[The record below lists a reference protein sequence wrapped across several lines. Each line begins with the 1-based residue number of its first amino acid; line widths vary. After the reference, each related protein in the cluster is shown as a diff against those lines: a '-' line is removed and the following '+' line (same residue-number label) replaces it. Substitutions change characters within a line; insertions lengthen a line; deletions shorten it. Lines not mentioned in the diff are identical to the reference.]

1 MFKKNKKEDFLA
13 TEIEKDIK
21 ADETS
26 TDEVTG
32 KEETSDVEVKKQSK
46 IKKILHSRKFSKG
59 WLSIAI
65 IAVFLACVVAV
76 NIIASVMENKYPS
89 LSVDITGSN
98 LYQLQDY
105 TKKLC
110 KNVNKDIDIY
120 LLEDE
125 NTFTSYDSLS
135 TVPYFTQAIQFFK
148 EIASLSSHITFKFED
163 TASNPSFAKKY
174 SDLNL
179 TTTGTGTVC
188 VIDAGNGRYKGLTR
202 DDMFEIETSADSST
216 GYPTVKSSKV
226 EQKVCTTLLALTS
239 ENAAKACFITSSGTS
254 ATNTWSLKKLL
265 ENQAYDVSTVD
276 LDSNNKIPNDCDVL
290 LFVGPTTDIS
300 EQALKKVTD
309 FLNTAK
315 KTNKTFVYV
324 PSPLV
329 SSDDTPNMD
338 SFLEE
343 QGIKISDNII
353 YERSNDNLVTSN
365 DNLFS
370 IFDYGDDTFTDG
382 IDTSTRV
389 VMYYTRNIELTKSSS
404 AKVLLKSSKKADL
417 LPTDAKSTDDI
428 KKGSGKALNGAV
440 INQSEVSDG
449 VNKNVV
455 VIGSLAG
462 VSGDYALTNY
472 YNYGDLLTGYPQY
485 NNSKYF
491 ANLFNLLTSNDNED
505 IVITSADNDTSLGIQ
520 SESETLFPEILFRY
534 IIPLGVLILGIVIW
548 AVRRKK

>member
-76 NIIASVMENKYPS
+76 NIIASVLENKFPS
-89 LSVDITGSN
+89 LSVDITSSN
-98 LYQLQDY
+98 MYQLQDD

-120 LLEDE
+120 LLSDEDA
-125 NTFTSYDSLS
+125 FTSYDSS
-135 TVPYFTQAIQFFK
+135 FGVAYFSQALQFFK
-148 EIASLSSHITFKFED
+148 EIAALNSHITFKFED

-174 SDLNL
+174 SNLNL
-179 TTTGTGTVC
+179 TTSGSSTIC
-188 VIDAGNGRYKGLTR
+188 VIDAGNDRYKGLSMT
-202 DDMFEIETSADSST
+202 DFFETENDSST
-216 GYPTVKSSKV
+216 GYTKIKSSKV
-226 EQKVCTTLLALTS
+226 EQAVCTAILGLTKK
-239 ENAAKACFITSSGTS
+239 NVAKACFVTSSGVTS
-254 ATNTWSLKKLL
+254 AYFSKLKTFLD
-265 ENQAYDVSTVD
+265 NQAYSTSTVD
-276 LDSNNKIPNDCDVL
+276 LDSNNKVPNDCDI
-290 LFVGPTTDIS
+290 LFFVAPTTDIS
-300 EQALKKVTD
+300 EQALKKVND
-309 FLNTAK
+309 YLNTAK
-315 KTNKTFVYV
+315 KSNKTFVYIPAPAV
-324 PSPLV
+324 I
-329 SSDDTPNMD
+329 DGGTPNMD

-343 QGIKISDNII
+343 QGIKIDNKWI
-353 YERSNDNLVTSN
+353 YEEDNDYLTPLSPNDNRLST
-365 DNLFS
+365 
-370 IFDYGDDTFTDG
+370 FDYDDSDFTDG
-382 IDTSTRV
+382 IDSSTKV
-389 VMYYTRNIELTKSSS
+389 AMFDTWNITLTKGSS

-455 VIGSLAG
+455 VIGSY
-462 VSGDYALTNY
+462 DALC
-472 YNYGDLLTGYPQY
+472 GDLLTNYSQY

-491 ANLFNLLTSNDNED
+491 ANLFNLLTENDGET
-505 IVITSADNDTSLGIQ
+505 ITINSATASDTSLGLEAA
-520 SESETLFPEILFRY
+520 SDALFPSILFVG

>member
-46 IKKILHSRKFSKG
+46 IKKILHSRKFSRG

-76 NIIASVMENKYPS
+76 NIIASVLEYKFPS
-89 LSVDITGSN
+89 LSVDITNSN
-98 LYQLQDY
+98 MYQLQDD

-110 KNVNKDIDIY
+110 KNVNQDIDIY
-120 LLEDE
+120 LLSDED
-125 NTFTSYDSLS
+125 TFTSYDSS
-135 TVPYFTQAIQFFK
+135 FGVAYFSQALQFFK
-148 EIASLSSHITFKFED
+148 EIAALNSHITFKFED

-174 SDLNL
+174 SNLNL
-179 TTTGTGTVC
+179 TTSGSSTIC
-188 VIDAGNGRYKGLTR
+188 VIDAGNDRYKGLSMT
-202 DDMFEIETSADSST
+202 DFFETENDSST
-216 GYPTVKSSKV
+216 GYTKIKSSKV
-226 EQKVCTTLLALTS
+226 EQAVCTAILGLTK
-239 ENAAKACFITSSGTS
+239 ENVAKACFVTSSGVNSSYFST
-254 ATNTWSLKKLL
+254 LKTFLD
-265 ENQAYDVSTVD
+265 NQAYSTSTVD
-276 LDSNNKIPNDCDVL
+276 LDSNNKVPNDCDIL
-290 LFVGPTTDIS
+290 LFVAPTTDIS
-300 EQALKKVTD
+300 EQALKKVND
-309 FLNTAK
+309 YLNTAK
-315 KTNKTFVYV
+315 KSNKTFVYIPAPAV
-324 PSPLV
+324 I
-329 SSDDTPNMD
+329 DGGTPNMD

-343 QGIKISDNII
+343 QGIKIDNKWI
-353 YERSNDNLVTSN
+353 YEEDNDYLTPLSPNDNRLST
-365 DNLFS
+365 
-370 IFDYGDDTFTDG
+370 FDYNDSDFTDG
-382 IDTSTRV
+382 IDSSTKV
-389 VMYYTRNIELTKSSS
+389 AMFDTWNITLTKGSS

-455 VIGSLAG
+455 VIGSY
-462 VSGDYALTNY
+462 DALC
-472 YNYGDLLTGYPQY
+472 GDLLTKYPQY

-491 ANLFNLLTSNDNED
+491 ANLFNLLTENDGET
-505 IVITSADNDTSLGIQ
+505 ITINSATASDTSLGLEAA
-520 SESETLFPEILFRY
+520 SDALFPSILFVG

>member
-120 LLEDE
+120 LLDDE
-125 NTFTSYDSLS
+125 NAFTSYDSLS

-148 EIASLSSHITFKFED
+148 EIASLNKHITFKFED

-174 SDLNL
+174 SDLNF
-179 TTTGTGTVC
+179 TTSGTGTVC
-188 VIDAGNGRYKGLTR
+188 VIDAGNGRYKGLSIT
-202 DDMFEIETSADSST
+202 DLFEFKTDSST
-216 GYPTVKSSKV
+216 DNTVVSSSKV

-254 ATNTWSLKKLL
+254 ANYTSPLKDLL

-276 LDSNNKIPNDCDVL
+276 LDSNNNIPNDCDVL

-329 SSDDTPNMD
+329 SVDDTPNLN

-353 YERSNDNLVTSN
+353 YERSNDNLVTSS
-365 DNLFS
+365 DNLLS
-370 IFDYGDDTFTDG
+370 TFDYGDDTFTDG

-389 VMYYTRNIELTKSSS
+389 IMGYTRNITLTKSSS
-404 AKVLLKSSKKADL
+404 AKVLLKSSTKADL
-417 LPTDAKSTDDI
+417 LPSDAQSIDDV
-428 KKGSGKALNGAV
+428 KDGTGKALNGAV

-449 VNKNVV
+449 INKNVV

-462 VSGDYALTNY
+462 VSNTNV
-472 YNYGDLLTGYPQY
+472 YGNLLSDHPEY

-534 IIPLGVLILGIVIW
+534 IIPIGVLILGIVIW

>member
-46 IKKILHSRKFSKG
+46 IKKILHSRKFSRG

-76 NIIASVMENKYPS
+76 NIIASVLENKYPS
-89 LSVDITGSN
+89 LSVDITSSN
-98 LYQLQDY
+98 MYQLQDD

-120 LLEDE
+120 LLSDED
-125 NTFTSYDSLS
+125 TFTSYDSS
-135 TVPYFTQAIQFFK
+135 FGVAYFSQALQFFK
-148 EIASLSSHITFKFED
+148 EIAALNSHITFKFED

-174 SDLNL
+174 SNLNL
-179 TTTGTGTVC
+179 TTSGSSTIC
-188 VIDAGNGRYKGLTR
+188 VIDAGNDRYKGLSMT
-202 DDMFEIETSADSST
+202 DFFETENDSST
-216 GYPTVKSSKV
+216 GYTKIKSSKV
-226 EQKVCTTLLALTS
+226 EQAVCTAILGLTK
-239 ENAAKACFITSSGTS
+239 ENVAKACFVTSSGVNSSYFST
-254 ATNTWSLKKLL
+254 LKTFLD
-265 ENQAYDVSTVD
+265 NQAYSTSTVD
-276 LDSNNKIPNDCDVL
+276 LDSNNKVPNDCDIL
-290 LFVGPTTDIS
+290 LFVAPTTDIS
-300 EQALKKVTD
+300 EQALKKVND
-309 FLNTAK
+309 YLNTAK
-315 KTNKTFVYV
+315 KSNKTFVYIPAPAV
-324 PSPLV
+324 INGG
-329 SSDDTPNMD
+329 TPNMD

-343 QGIKISDNII
+343 QGIKIDNKWI
-353 YERSNDNLVTSN
+353 YEEDNDYLTPLSPNDNRLST
-365 DNLFS
+365 
-370 IFDYGDDTFTDG
+370 FDYDDSDFTDG
-382 IDTSTRV
+382 IDSSTKV
-389 VMYYTRNIELTKSSS
+389 AMFDTWNITLTKGSS

-455 VIGSLAG
+455 VIGSY
-462 VSGDYALTNY
+462 DALC
-472 YNYGDLLTGYPQY
+472 GDLLTKYSQY

-491 ANLFNLLTSNDNED
+491 ANLFNLLTENDGET
-505 IVITSADNDTSLGIQ
+505 ITINSATASDTSLGLEAA
-520 SESETLFPEILFRY
+520 SDALFPSILFVG

>member
-26 TDEVTG
+26 TDEVSG

-76 NIIASVMENKYPS
+76 NIIASVLENKFPS
-89 LSVDITGSN
+89 LSVDITSSN
-98 LYQLQDY
+98 MYQLQDD

-110 KNVNKDIDIY
+110 KNVNQDIDIY
-120 LLEDE
+120 LLSDED
-125 NTFTSYDSLS
+125 TFTSYDSNFG
-135 TVPYFTQAIQFFK
+135 VAYFSQALQFFK
-148 EIASLSSHITFKFED
+148 EIAALNSHITFKFED

-174 SDLNL
+174 SNLNL
-179 TTTGTGTVC
+179 TTSGSSTIC
-188 VIDAGNGRYKGLTR
+188 VIDAGNDRYKGLSMT
-202 DDMFEIETSADSST
+202 DFFETENDSST
-216 GYPTVKSSKV
+216 GYTTIKSSKV
-226 EQKVCTTLLALTS
+226 EQAVCTAILGLTK
-239 ENAAKACFITSSGTS
+239 ENVAKACFVTSSGVNSSYFST
-254 ATNTWSLKKLL
+254 LKTFL
-265 ENQAYDVSTVD
+265 ENQAYSTSTVD
-276 LDSNNKIPNDCDVL
+276 LDSNNKVPNDCDIL
-290 LFVGPTTDIS
+290 LFVAPTTDIS
-300 EQALKKVTD
+300 EQALKKVND
-309 FLNTAK
+309 YLNTAK
-315 KTNKTFVYV
+315 KSNKTFVYIPAPAV
-324 PSPLV
+324 I
-329 SSDDTPNMD
+329 DGGTPNMD

-343 QGIKISDNII
+343 QGIKIDNKWI
-353 YERSNDNLVTSN
+353 YEEDNDYLTPLSPNDNRLST
-365 DNLFS
+365 
-370 IFDYGDDTFTDG
+370 FDYDDSDFTDG
-382 IDTSTRV
+382 IDSSTKV
-389 VMYYTRNIELTKSSS
+389 AMFDTWNITLTKSSS

-455 VIGSLAG
+455 VIGSY
-462 VSGDYALTNY
+462 DALC
-472 YNYGDLLTGYPQY
+472 GDLLTKYSQY

-491 ANLFNLLTSNDNED
+491 ANLFNLLTENDGET
-505 IVITSADNDTSLGIQ
+505 ITINSATASDTSLGLEAA
-520 SESETLFPEILFRY
+520 SDALFPTILFVG
-534 IIPLGVLILGIVIW
+534 IIPIGVLILGIVIW

>member
-46 IKKILHSRKFSKG
+46 IKKILHSRKFSRG

-76 NIIASVMENKYPS
+76 NIIASVLENKFPS
-89 LSVDITGSN
+89 LSVDITSSN
-98 LYQLQDY
+98 MYQLQDD

-120 LLEDE
+120 LLSDED
-125 NTFTSYDSLS
+125 TFTSYDSS
-135 TVPYFTQAIQFFK
+135 FGVAYFSQALQFFK
-148 EIASLSSHITFKFED
+148 EIAALNSHITFKFED

-174 SDLNL
+174 SNLNL
-179 TTTGTGTVC
+179 TTSGLSTIC
-188 VIDAGNGRYKGLTR
+188 VIDAGNDRYKGLSMT
-202 DDMFEIETSADSST
+202 DFFETENDSST
-216 GYPTVKSSKV
+216 GYTKIKSSKV
-226 EQKVCTTLLALTS
+226 EQAVCTAILGLTK
-239 ENAAKACFITSSGTS
+239 ENVAKACFVTSSGVNSSYFST
-254 ATNTWSLKKLL
+254 LKTFLD
-265 ENQAYDVSTVD
+265 NQAYSTSTVD
-276 LDSNNKIPNDCDVL
+276 LDSNNKVPNDCDIL
-290 LFVGPTTDIS
+290 LFVAPTTDIS
-300 EQALKKVTD
+300 EQALKKVND
-309 FLNTAK
+309 YLNTAK
-315 KTNKTFVYV
+315 KSNKTFVYIPAPAV
-324 PSPLV
+324 INGG
-329 SSDDTPNMD
+329 TPNMD

-343 QGIKISDNII
+343 QGIKIDNKWI
-353 YERSNDNLVTSN
+353 YEEDNDYLTPLSPNDNRLST
-365 DNLFS
+365 
-370 IFDYGDDTFTDG
+370 FDYDDSDFTDG
-382 IDTSTRV
+382 IDSSTKV
-389 VMYYTRNIELTKSSS
+389 AMFDTWNITLTKGSS

-455 VIGSLAG
+455 VIGSY
-462 VSGDYALTNY
+462 DALC
-472 YNYGDLLTGYPQY
+472 GDLLTKYSQY

-491 ANLFNLLTSNDNED
+491 ANLFNLLTENDGET
-505 IVITSADNDTSLGIQ
+505 ITINSATASDTSLGLEAA
-520 SESETLFPEILFRY
+520 SDALFPSILFVG

>member
-26 TDEVTG
+26 TDEVSG

-76 NIIASVMENKYPS
+76 NIIASVLENKFPS
-89 LSVDITGSN
+89 LSVDITSSN
-98 LYQLQDY
+98 MYQLQDD

-110 KNVNKDIDIY
+110 KNVNQDIDIY
-120 LLEDE
+120 LLSDED
-125 NTFTSYDSLS
+125 TFTSYDSNFG
-135 TVPYFTQAIQFFK
+135 VAYFSQALQFFK
-148 EIASLSSHITFKFED
+148 EIAALNSHITFKFED

-174 SDLNL
+174 SNLNL
-179 TTTGTGTVC
+179 TTSGSSTIC
-188 VIDAGNGRYKGLTR
+188 VIDAGNDRYKGLTME
-202 DDMFEIETSADSST
+202 DFFETENDSST
-216 GYPTVKSSKV
+216 GYTTIKSSKV
-226 EQKVCTTLLALTS
+226 EQAVCTAILGLTK
-239 ENAAKACFITSSGTS
+239 ENVAKACFVTSSGVNSSYFST
-254 ATNTWSLKKLL
+254 LKTFL
-265 ENQAYDVSTVD
+265 ENQAYSTSTVD
-276 LDSNNKIPNDCDVL
+276 LDSNNKVPNDCDIL
-290 LFVGPTTDIS
+290 LFVAPTTDIS
-300 EQALKKVTD
+300 EQALKKVND
-309 FLNTAK
+309 YLNTAK
-315 KTNKTFVYV
+315 KSNKTFVYIPAPAV
-324 PSPLV
+324 I
-329 SSDDTPNMD
+329 DGGTPNMD

-343 QGIKISDNII
+343 QGIKIDNKWI
-353 YERSNDNLVTSN
+353 YEEDNDYLTPLAPNDNRLST
-365 DNLFS
+365 
-370 IFDYGDDTFTDG
+370 FDYDDSDFTDG
-382 IDTSTRV
+382 IDSSTKV
-389 VMYYTRNIELTKSSS
+389 AMFDTWNITLTKGSS

-455 VIGSLAG
+455 VIGSY
-462 VSGDYALTNY
+462 DALC
-472 YNYGDLLTGYPQY
+472 GDLLTKYSQY

-491 ANLFNLLTSNDNED
+491 ANLFNLLTENDGETVTIN
-505 IVITSADNDTSLGIQ
+505 SASASDTSLGLEAA
-520 SESETLFPEILFRY
+520 SDALFPTILFVG
-534 IIPLGVLILGIVIW
+534 IIPIGVLILGIVIW

>member
-46 IKKILHSRKFSKG
+46 IKKILHSRKFSRG

-76 NIIASVMENKYPS
+76 NIIASVLENKFPS
-89 LSVDITGSN
+89 LSVDITSSN
-98 LYQLQDY
+98 MYQLQDD

-110 KNVNKDIDIY
+110 KSVNKDIDIY
-120 LLEDE
+120 LLSDED
-125 NTFTSYDSLS
+125 TFTSYDSS
-135 TVPYFTQAIQFFK
+135 FGVAYFSQALQFFK
-148 EIASLSSHITFKFED
+148 EIAALNSHITFKFED

-174 SDLNL
+174 SNLNL
-179 TTTGTGTVC
+179 TTSGSSTIC
-188 VIDAGNGRYKGLTR
+188 VIDAGNDRYKGLSMT
-202 DDMFEIETSADSST
+202 DFFETENDSST
-216 GYPTVKSSKV
+216 GYTKIKSSKV
-226 EQKVCTTLLALTS
+226 EQAVCTAILGLTK
-239 ENAAKACFITSSGTS
+239 ENVAKACFVTSSGVNSSYFST
-254 ATNTWSLKKLL
+254 LKTFLD
-265 ENQAYDVSTVD
+265 NQAYSTSTVD
-276 LDSNNKIPNDCDVL
+276 LDSNNKVPNDCDIL
-290 LFVGPTTDIS
+290 LFVAPTTDIS
-300 EQALKKVTD
+300 EQALKKVND
-309 FLNTAK
+309 YLNTAK
-315 KTNKTFVYV
+315 KSNKTFVYIPAPAV
-324 PSPLV
+324 I
-329 SSDDTPNMD
+329 DGGTPNMD

-343 QGIKISDNII
+343 QGIKIDNKWI
-353 YERSNDNLVTSN
+353 YEEDNDYLTPLSPNDNRLST
-365 DNLFS
+365 
-370 IFDYGDDTFTDG
+370 FDYDDSDFTDG
-382 IDTSTRV
+382 IDSSTKV
-389 VMYYTRNIELTKSSS
+389 AMFDTWNITLTKGSS

-455 VIGSLAG
+455 VIGSY
-462 VSGDYALTNY
+462 DALC
-472 YNYGDLLTGYPQY
+472 GDLLTKYSQY

-491 ANLFNLLTSNDNED
+491 ANLFNLLTENDGET
-505 IVITSADNDTSLGIQ
+505 ITINSATASDTSLGLEAA
-520 SESETLFPEILFRY
+520 SDALFPSILFVG

>member
-76 NIIASVMENKYPS
+76 NIIASVLENKFPS
-89 LSVDITGSN
+89 LSVDITSSN
-98 LYQLQDY
+98 MYQLQDD

-110 KNVNKDIDIY
+110 KNVNQDIDIY
-120 LLEDE
+120 LLTDED
-125 NTFTSYDSLS
+125 TFTSYDSS
-135 TVPYFTQAIQFFK
+135 FGVAYFSQALQFFK
-148 EIASLSSHITFKFED
+148 EIAALNSHITFKFED
-163 TASNPSFAKKY
+163 TSSNPSFAKKY
-174 SDLNL
+174 SNLNL
-179 TTTGTGTVC
+179 TTSGSSTIC
-188 VIDAGNGRYKGLTR
+188 VIDAGNDRYKGLSMT
-202 DDMFEIETSADSST
+202 DFFETENDSST
-216 GYPTVKSSKV
+216 GYTTIKSSKV
-226 EQKVCTTLLALTS
+226 EQAVCTAILGLTK
-239 ENAAKACFITSSGTS
+239 ENVAKACFVTSSGVTS
-254 ATNTWSLKKLL
+254 SYFSKLKTFLD
-265 ENQAYDVSTVD
+265 NQAYSTSTVD
-276 LDSNNKIPNDCDVL
+276 LDSNNKVPNDCDI
-290 LFVGPTTDIS
+290 LFFVAPTTDIS
-300 EQALKKVTD
+300 EQALKKVND
-309 FLNTAK
+309 YLNTAK
-315 KTNKTFVYV
+315 KSNKTFVYIPAPAV
-324 PSPLV
+324 I
-329 SSDDTPNMD
+329 DGGTPNMD

-343 QGIKISDNII
+343 QGIKIDNKWI
-353 YERSNDNLVTSN
+353 YEEDNDYLTPLSPNDNRLST
-365 DNLFS
+365 
-370 IFDYGDDTFTDG
+370 FDYDDSDFTEG
-382 IDTSTRV
+382 IDSSTKV
-389 VMYYTRNIELTKSSS
+389 AMFDTWNITLTKGSS

-455 VIGSLAG
+455 VIGSY
-462 VSGDYALTNY
+462 DALC
-472 YNYGDLLTGYPQY
+472 GDLLTNYSQY

-491 ANLFNLLTSNDNED
+491 ANLFNLLTENDGET
-505 IVITSADNDTSLGIQ
+505 ITINSATASDTSLGLEAA
-520 SESETLFPEILFRY
+520 SDALFPSILFVG

>member
-26 TDEVTG
+26 TDEATG

-76 NIIASVMENKYPS
+76 NIIASVLEDKFPS
-89 LSVDITGSN
+89 LSVDITSSN
-98 LYQLQDY
+98 MYQLQDD

-110 KNVNKDIDIY
+110 KNVNQDIDIY
-120 LLEDE
+120 LLTDED
-125 NTFTSYDSLS
+125 TFTSYDSS
-135 TVPYFTQAIQFFK
+135 FGVAYFSQALQFFK
-148 EIASLSSHITFKFED
+148 EIAALNSHITFKFED

-174 SDLNL
+174 SNLNL
-179 TTTGTGTVC
+179 TTSGSSTIC
-188 VIDAGNGRYKGLTR
+188 VIDAGNDRYKGLSMT
-202 DDMFEIETSADSST
+202 DFFETENDSST
-216 GYPTVKSSKV
+216 GYTKIKSSKV
-226 EQKVCTTLLALTS
+226 EQAVCTAILGLTK
-239 ENAAKACFITSSGTS
+239 ENVAKACFVTSSGVNSSYFST
-254 ATNTWSLKKLL
+254 LKIFLD
-265 ENQAYDVSTVD
+265 NQAYSTSTVD
-276 LDSNNKIPNDCDVL
+276 LDSNNKVPNDCDIL
-290 LFVGPTTDIS
+290 LFVAPTTDIS
-300 EQALKKVTD
+300 EQALKKVND
-309 FLNTAK
+309 YLNTAK
-315 KTNKTFVYV
+315 KSNKTFVYIPAPAV
-324 PSPLV
+324 I
-329 SSDDTPNMD
+329 DGGTPNMD

-343 QGIKISDNII
+343 QGIKIDNKWI
-353 YERSNDNLVTSN
+353 YEEDNDYLTPLSPNDNRLST
-365 DNLFS
+365 
-370 IFDYGDDTFTDG
+370 FDYDDSDFTDG
-382 IDTSTRV
+382 IDSSTKV
-389 VMYYTRNIELTKSSS
+389 AMFDTWNITLTKGSS

-428 KKGSGKALNGAV
+428 KKGSGKAMNGAV

-455 VIGSLAG
+455 VIGSY
-462 VSGDYALTNY
+462 DALC
-472 YNYGDLLTGYPQY
+472 GDLLTKYSQY

-491 ANLFNLLTSNDNED
+491 ANLFNLLTENDGET
-505 IVITSADNDTSLGIQ
+505 ITINSATASDTSLGLEVA
-520 SESETLFPEILFRY
+520 SDALFPSILFVG

>member
-76 NIIASVMENKYPS
+76 NIIASVLENKFPS
-89 LSVDITGSN
+89 LSVDITSSN
-98 LYQLQDY
+98 MYQLQDD

-110 KNVNKDIDIY
+110 KNVNQDIDIY
-120 LLEDE
+120 LLSDED
-125 NTFTSYDSLS
+125 TFTSYDSNFG
-135 TVPYFTQAIQFFK
+135 VAYFSQALQFFK
-148 EIASLSSHITFKFED
+148 EIAALNSHITFKFED

-174 SDLNL
+174 SNLNL
-179 TTTGTGTVC
+179 TTSGSSTIC
-188 VIDAGNGRYKGLTR
+188 VIDAGNDRYKGLTME
-202 DDMFEIETSADSST
+202 DFFETENDSST
-216 GYPTVKSSKV
+216 GYTTIKSSKV
-226 EQKVCTTLLALTS
+226 EQAVCTAILGLTK
-239 ENAAKACFITSSGTS
+239 ENVAKACFVTSSGVNSSYFST
-254 ATNTWSLKKLL
+254 LKTFL
-265 ENQAYDVSTVD
+265 ENQAYSTSTVD
-276 LDSNNKIPNDCDVL
+276 LDSNNKVPNDCDIL
-290 LFVGPTTDIS
+290 LFVAPTTDIS
-300 EQALKKVTD
+300 EQALKKVND
-309 FLNTAK
+309 YLNTAK
-315 KTNKTFVYV
+315 KSNKTFVYIPAPAV
-324 PSPLV
+324 INGG
-329 SSDDTPNMD
+329 TPNMD

-343 QGIKISDNII
+343 QGIKIDNKWI
-353 YERSNDNLVTSN
+353 YEEDNDYLTPLSPNDNRLST
-365 DNLFS
+365 
-370 IFDYGDDTFTDG
+370 FDYDDSDFTDG
-382 IDTSTRV
+382 IDRSTKV
-389 VMYYTRNIELTKSSS
+389 AMFDTWNITLTKGSS

-455 VIGSLAG
+455 VIGSY
-462 VSGDYALTNY
+462 DALC
-472 YNYGDLLTGYPQY
+472 GDLLTKYTQY

-491 ANLFNLLTSNDNED
+491 ANLFNLLTENDGET
-505 IVITSADNDTSLGIQ
+505 ITINSATASDTSLGLEAA
-520 SESETLFPEILFRY
+520 SDALFPTILFVG
-534 IIPLGVLILGIVIW
+534 IIPIGVLILGIVIW

>member
-76 NIIASVMENKYPS
+76 NIIASVLENKFPS
-89 LSVDITGSN
+89 LSVDITSSN
-98 LYQLQDY
+98 MYQLQDD

-110 KNVNKDIDIY
+110 KNVNQDIDIY
-120 LLEDE
+120 LLSDEDA
-125 NTFTSYDSLS
+125 FTSYDSS
-135 TVPYFTQAIQFFK
+135 FGVAYFSQAIQFFK
-148 EIASLSSHITFKFED
+148 EIASLNSHITFKFED
-163 TASNPSFAKKY
+163 TSSNPSFAKKY
-174 SDLNL
+174 SNLNL
-179 TTTGTGTVC
+179 TTSGSSTIC
-188 VIDAGNGRYKGLTR
+188 VIDAGNDRYKGLSMT
-202 DDMFEIETSADSST
+202 DFFETENDSST
-216 GYPTVKSSKV
+216 GYTKIKSSKV
-226 EQKVCTTLLALTS
+226 EQAVCTAILGLTK
-239 ENAAKACFITSSGTS
+239 ENVAKACFVTSSGVTS
-254 ATNTWSLKKLL
+254 SYFSKLKTFLD
-265 ENQAYDVSTVD
+265 NQAYSTSTVD
-276 LDSNNKIPNDCDVL
+276 LDSNNKVPNDCDI
-290 LFVGPTTDIS
+290 LFFVAPTTDIS
-300 EQALKKVTD
+300 EQALKKVND
-309 FLNTAK
+309 YLNTAK
-315 KTNKTFVYV
+315 KSNKTFVYIPAPAV
-324 PSPLV
+324 I
-329 SSDDTPNMD
+329 DGGTPNMD

-343 QGIKISDNII
+343 QGIKIDNKWI
-353 YERSNDNLVTSN
+353 YEEDNDYLTPLSPNDNRLST
-365 DNLFS
+365 
-370 IFDYGDDTFTDG
+370 FDYDDSDFTDG
-382 IDTSTRV
+382 IDSSTKV
-389 VMYYTRNIELTKSSS
+389 VMFDTWNITLTKGSS

-455 VIGSLAG
+455 VIGSY
-462 VSGDYALTNY
+462 DALC
-472 YNYGDLLTGYPQY
+472 GDLLTNYSQY

-491 ANLFNLLTSNDNED
+491 ANLFNLLTENDGET
-505 IVITSADNDTSLGIQ
+505 ITINSATASDTSLGLEAA
-520 SESETLFPEILFRY
+520 SDALFPTILFVG
-534 IIPLGVLILGIVIW
+534 IIPIGVLILGIVIW

>member
-21 ADETS
+21 SDETS
-26 TDEVTG
+26 TDEATG

-76 NIIASVMENKYPS
+76 NIIASVLENKFPS
-89 LSVDITGSN
+89 LSVDITSSN
-98 LYQLQDY
+98 MYQLQDD

-120 LLEDE
+120 LLSDED
-125 NTFTSYDSLS
+125 TFTSYDSNFG
-135 TVPYFTQAIQFFK
+135 VAYFSQALQFFK
-148 EIASLSSHITFKFED
+148 EIAALNSHITFKFED

-174 SDLNL
+174 SNLNL
-179 TTTGTGTVC
+179 TTSGSSTIC
-188 VIDAGNGRYKGLTR
+188 VIDAGNDRYKGLTME
-202 DDMFEIETSADSST
+202 DFFETENDSST
-216 GYPTVKSSKV
+216 GYTTIKSSKV
-226 EQKVCTTLLALTS
+226 EQAVCTAILGLTK
-239 ENAAKACFITSSGTS
+239 ENVAKACFVTSSGVNS
-254 ATNTWSLKKLL
+254 SYFATLKTFL
-265 ENQAYDVSTVD
+265 ENQAYSTSTVD
-276 LDSNNKIPNDCDVL
+276 LDSNNKVPNDCDIL
-290 LFVGPTTDIS
+290 LFVAPTTDIS
-300 EQALKKVTD
+300 EQALKKVND
-309 FLNTAK
+309 YLNTAK
-315 KTNKTFVYV
+315 KSNKTFVYIPAPAV
-324 PSPLV
+324 INGG
-329 SSDDTPNMD
+329 TPNMD

-343 QGIKISDNII
+343 QGIKIDNKWI
-353 YERSNDNLVTSN
+353 YEEDNDYLTPLSPNDNRLST
-365 DNLFS
+365 
-370 IFDYGDDTFTDG
+370 FDYDDSDFTDG
-382 IDTSTRV
+382 IDSSTKV
-389 VMYYTRNIELTKSSS
+389 AMFDTWNITLTKGSS

-455 VIGSLAG
+455 VIGSY
-462 VSGDYALTNY
+462 DALC
-472 YNYGDLLTGYPQY
+472 GDLLTKYSQY

-491 ANLFNLLTSNDNED
+491 ANLFNLLTENDGET
-505 IVITSADNDTSLGIQ
+505 ITINSATASDTSLGLEAA
-520 SESETLFPEILFRY
+520 SDALFPTILFVG
-534 IIPLGVLILGIVIW
+534 IIPIGVLILGIVIW

>member
-46 IKKILHSRKFSKG
+46 IKKILHSRKFSRG

-76 NIIASVMENKYPS
+76 NIIASVLENKFPS
-89 LSVDITGSN
+89 LSVDITSSN
-98 LYQLQDY
+98 MYQLQDD

-120 LLEDE
+120 LLSDED
-125 NTFTSYDSLS
+125 TFTSYDSS
-135 TVPYFTQAIQFFK
+135 FGVAYFSQALQFFK
-148 EIASLSSHITFKFED
+148 EIAALNSHITFKFED
-163 TASNPSFAKKY
+163 TASNPSFAKIY
-174 SDLNL
+174 SNLNL
-179 TTTGTGTVC
+179 TTSGSSTIC
-188 VIDAGNGRYKGLTR
+188 VIDAGNDRYKGLSMT
-202 DDMFEIETSADSST
+202 DFFETENDSST
-216 GYPTVKSSKV
+216 GYTKIKSSKV
-226 EQKVCTTLLALTS
+226 EQAVCTAILGLTK
-239 ENAAKACFITSSGTS
+239 ENVAKACFVTSSGVNSSYFST
-254 ATNTWSLKKLL
+254 LKTFLD
-265 ENQAYDVSTVD
+265 NQAYSTSTVD
-276 LDSNNKIPNDCDVL
+276 LDSNNKVPNDCDIL
-290 LFVGPTTDIS
+290 LFVAPTTDIS
-300 EQALKKVTD
+300 EQALKKVND
-309 FLNTAK
+309 YLNTAK
-315 KTNKTFVYV
+315 KSNKTFVYIPAPAV
-324 PSPLV
+324 I
-329 SSDDTPNMD
+329 DGGTPNMD

-343 QGIKISDNII
+343 QGIKIDNKWI
-353 YERSNDNLVTSN
+353 YEEDNDYLTPLSPNDNRLST
-365 DNLFS
+365 
-370 IFDYGDDTFTDG
+370 FDYDDSDFTDG
-382 IDTSTRV
+382 IDSSTKV
-389 VMYYTRNIELTKSSS
+389 AMFDTWNITLTKGSS

-455 VIGSLAG
+455 VIGSY
-462 VSGDYALTNY
+462 DALC
-472 YNYGDLLTGYPQY
+472 GDLLTKYSQY

-491 ANLFNLLTSNDNED
+491 ANLFNLLTENDGET
-505 IVITSADNDTSLGIQ
+505 ITINSATASDTSLGLEAA
-520 SESETLFPEILFRY
+520 SDALFPSILFVG

>member
-46 IKKILHSRKFSKG
+46 IKKILHSRKFSRG

-76 NIIASVMENKYPS
+76 NIIASVLENKFPS
-89 LSVDITGSN
+89 LSVDITSSN
-98 LYQLQDY
+98 MYQLQDD

-110 KNVNKDIDIY
+110 KSVNKNIDIY
-120 LLEDE
+120 LLSDED
-125 NTFTSYDSLS
+125 TFTSYDSS
-135 TVPYFTQAIQFFK
+135 FGVAYFSQALQFFK
-148 EIASLSSHITFKFED
+148 EIAALNSHITFKFED

-174 SDLNL
+174 SNLNL
-179 TTTGTGTVC
+179 TTSGSSTIC
-188 VIDAGNGRYKGLTR
+188 VIDAGNDRYKGLSMT
-202 DDMFEIETSADSST
+202 DFFETENDSST
-216 GYPTVKSSKV
+216 GYTKIKSSKV
-226 EQKVCTTLLALTS
+226 EQAVCTAILGLTK
-239 ENAAKACFITSSGTS
+239 ENVAKACFVTSSGVNSSYFST
-254 ATNTWSLKKLL
+254 LKTFLD
-265 ENQAYDVSTVD
+265 NQAYSTSTVD
-276 LDSNNKIPNDCDVL
+276 LDSNNKVPNDCDIL
-290 LFVGPTTDIS
+290 LFVAPTTDIS
-300 EQALKKVTD
+300 EQALKKVND
-309 FLNTAK
+309 YLNTAK
-315 KTNKTFVYV
+315 KSNKTFVYIPAPAV
-324 PSPLV
+324 INGG
-329 SSDDTPNMD
+329 TPNMD

-343 QGIKISDNII
+343 QGIKIDNKWI
-353 YERSNDNLVTSN
+353 YEEDNDYLTPLSPNDNRLST
-365 DNLFS
+365 
-370 IFDYGDDTFTDG
+370 FDYDDSDFTDG
-382 IDTSTRV
+382 IDSSTKV
-389 VMYYTRNIELTKSSS
+389 AMFDTWNITLTKGSS

-455 VIGSLAG
+455 VIGSY
-462 VSGDYALTNY
+462 DALC
-472 YNYGDLLTGYPQY
+472 GDLLTKYSQY

-491 ANLFNLLTSNDNED
+491 ANLFNLLTENDGET
-505 IVITSADNDTSLGIQ
+505 ITINSATASDTSLGLEAA
-520 SESETLFPEILFRY
+520 SDALFPSILFVG

>member
-46 IKKILHSRKFSKG
+46 IKKILHSRKFSRG

-76 NIIASVMENKYPS
+76 NIIASVLENKFPS
-89 LSVDITGSN
+89 LSVDITSSN
-98 LYQLQDY
+98 MYQLQDD

-120 LLEDE
+120 LLSDEDA
-125 NTFTSYDSLS
+125 FTSYDSS
-135 TVPYFTQAIQFFK
+135 FGVAYFSQALQFFK
-148 EIASLSSHITFKFED
+148 EIAALNSHITFKFED

-174 SDLNL
+174 SNLNL
-179 TTTGTGTVC
+179 TTSGSSTIC
-188 VIDAGNGRYKGLTR
+188 VIDAGNDRYKGLSMT
-202 DDMFEIETSADSST
+202 DFFETENDSST
-216 GYPTVKSSKV
+216 GYTKIKSSKV
-226 EQKVCTTLLALTS
+226 EQAVCTAILGLTK
-239 ENAAKACFITSSGTS
+239 ENVAKACFVTSSGVNSSYFST
-254 ATNTWSLKKLL
+254 LKTFLD
-265 ENQAYDVSTVD
+265 NQAYSTSTVD
-276 LDSNNKIPNDCDVL
+276 LDSNNKVPNDCDIL
-290 LFVGPTTDIS
+290 LFVAPTTDIS
-300 EQALKKVTD
+300 EQALKKVND
-309 FLNTAK
+309 YLNTAK
-315 KTNKTFVYV
+315 KSNKTFVYIPAPAV
-324 PSPLV
+324 INGG
-329 SSDDTPNMD
+329 TPNMD

-343 QGIKISDNII
+343 QGIKIDNKWI
-353 YERSNDNLVTSN
+353 YEEDNDYLTPLSPNDNRLST
-365 DNLFS
+365 
-370 IFDYGDDTFTDG
+370 FDYDDSDFTDG
-382 IDTSTRV
+382 IDSSTKV
-389 VMYYTRNIELTKSSS
+389 VMFDTWNITLTKGSS

-455 VIGSLAG
+455 VIGSY
-462 VSGDYALTNY
+462 DALC
-472 YNYGDLLTGYPQY
+472 GDLLTNYTQY

-491 ANLFNLLTSNDNED
+491 ANLFNLLTENDGET
-505 IVITSADNDTSLGIQ
+505 ITINSATASDTSLGLEAA
-520 SESETLFPEILFRY
+520 SDALFPTILFVG
-534 IIPLGVLILGIVIW
+534 IIPIGVLILGIVIW

>member
-46 IKKILHSRKFSKG
+46 IKKILHSRKFSRG

-76 NIIASVMENKYPS
+76 NIIASVLENKFPS
-89 LSVDITGSN
+89 LSVDITSSN
-98 LYQLQDY
+98 MYQLQDD

-120 LLEDE
+120 LLSDEDA
-125 NTFTSYDSLS
+125 FTSYDSS
-135 TVPYFTQAIQFFK
+135 FGVAYFSQALQFFK
-148 EIASLSSHITFKFED
+148 EIAALNSHITFKFED
-163 TASNPSFAKKY
+163 TSSNPSFAKKY
-174 SDLNL
+174 SNLNL
-179 TTTGTGTVC
+179 TTSGSSTIC
-188 VIDAGNGRYKGLTR
+188 VIDAGNDRYKGLSMT
-202 DDMFEIETSADSST
+202 DFFETENDSST
-216 GYPTVKSSKV
+216 GYTKIKSSKV
-226 EQKVCTTLLALTS
+226 EQAVCTAILGLTK
-239 ENAAKACFITSSGTS
+239 ENVAKACFVTSSGVNSSYFST
-254 ATNTWSLKKLL
+254 LKTFLD
-265 ENQAYDVSTVD
+265 NQAYSTSTVD
-276 LDSNNKIPNDCDVL
+276 LDSNNKVPNDCDIL
-290 LFVGPTTDIS
+290 LFVAPTTDIS
-300 EQALKKVTD
+300 EQALKKVND
-309 FLNTAK
+309 YLNTAK
-315 KTNKTFVYV
+315 KSNKTFVYIPAPAV
-324 PSPLV
+324 INGG
-329 SSDDTPNMD
+329 TPNMD

-343 QGIKISDNII
+343 QGIKIDNKWI
-353 YERSNDNLVTSN
+353 YEEDNDYLTPLSPNDNRLST
-365 DNLFS
+365 
-370 IFDYGDDTFTDG
+370 FDYDDSDFTDG
-382 IDTSTRV
+382 IDSSTKV
-389 VMYYTRNIELTKSSS
+389 AMFDTWNITLTKGSS

-455 VIGSLAG
+455 VIGSY
-462 VSGDYALTNY
+462 DALC
-472 YNYGDLLTGYPQY
+472 GDLLTKYSQY

-491 ANLFNLLTSNDNED
+491 ANLFNLLTENDGET
-505 IVITSADNDTSLGIQ
+505 ITINSATASDTSLGLEAA
-520 SESETLFPEILFRY
+520 SDALFPSILFVG

>member
-46 IKKILHSRKFSKG
+46 IKKILHSRKFSRG

-76 NIIASVMENKYPS
+76 NIIASVLENKFPS
-89 LSVDITGSN
+89 LSVDITSSN
-98 LYQLQDY
+98 MYQLQDD

-120 LLEDE
+120 LLSDED
-125 NTFTSYDSLS
+125 TFTSYDSNFG
-135 TVPYFTQAIQFFK
+135 VAYFSQALQFFK
-148 EIASLSSHITFKFED
+148 EIAALNSHITFKFED

-174 SDLNL
+174 SNLNL
-179 TTTGTGTVC
+179 TTSGSSTIC
-188 VIDAGNGRYKGLTR
+188 VIDAGNDRYKGLSMT
-202 DDMFEIETSADSST
+202 DFFETENDSST
-216 GYPTVKSSKV
+216 GYTKIKSSKV
-226 EQKVCTTLLALTS
+226 EQAVCTAILGLTK
-239 ENAAKACFITSSGTS
+239 ENVAKACFVTSSGVNSSYFST
-254 ATNTWSLKKLL
+254 LKTFLD
-265 ENQAYDVSTVD
+265 NQAYSTSTVD
-276 LDSNNKIPNDCDVL
+276 LDSNNKVPNDCDIL
-290 LFVGPTTDIS
+290 LFVAPTTDIS
-300 EQALKKVTD
+300 EQALKKVND
-309 FLNTAK
+309 YLNTAK
-315 KTNKTFVYV
+315 KSNKTFVYIPAPAV
-324 PSPLV
+324 I
-329 SSDDTPNMD
+329 DGGTPNMD

-343 QGIKISDNII
+343 QGIKIDNKWI
-353 YERSNDNLVTSN
+353 YEEDNDYLTPLSPNDNRLST
-365 DNLFS
+365 
-370 IFDYGDDTFTDG
+370 FDYDDSDFTDG
-382 IDTSTRV
+382 IDRSTKV
-389 VMYYTRNIELTKSSS
+389 AMFDTWNITLTKGSS

-455 VIGSLAG
+455 VIGSY
-462 VSGDYALTNY
+462 DALC
-472 YNYGDLLTGYPQY
+472 GDLLTKYSQY

-491 ANLFNLLTSNDNED
+491 ANLFNLLTENDGET
-505 IVITSADNDTSLGIQ
+505 ITINSATASDTSLGLEAA
-520 SESETLFPEILFRY
+520 SDALFPTILFVG
-534 IIPLGVLILGIVIW
+534 IIPIGVLILGIVIW

>member
-65 IAVFLACVVAV
+65 IAIFLACVVAV

-120 LLEDE
+120 LLDDE

-188 VIDAGNGRYKGLTR
+188 VIDAGNGRYKGLTK
-202 DDMFEIETSADSST
+202 DDMFEISVDSST
-216 GYPTVKSSKV
+216 NYTTIKSSKV
-226 EQKVCTTLLALTS
+226 EQKICTSILALTK

-254 ATNTWSLKKLL
+254 ANYTSPLKDLL
-265 ENQAYDVSTVD
+265 ENQAYEVSTVD
-276 LDSNNKIPNDCDVL
+276 LDSNNKVPNDCDVL
-290 LFVGPTTDIS
+290 LFVAPTTDIS
-300 EQALKKVTD
+300 EQALKKVND
-309 FLNTAK
+309 YLNTAK
-315 KTNKTFVYV
+315 KTSKTFVYV
-324 PSPLV
+324 PAPLV

-365 DNLFS
+365 DNLLS
-370 IFDYGDDTFTDG
+370 TFDYGDDTFTDG

-389 VMYYTRNIELTKSSS
+389 IMDYTRNITLTKSSS

-534 IIPLGVLILGIVIW
+534 IIPIGVLILGIVIW

>member
-26 TDEVTG
+26 TDEATR

-76 NIIASVMENKYPS
+76 NIIASVLENKFPS
-89 LSVDITGSN
+89 LSVDITSSN
-98 LYQLQDY
+98 MYQLQDD

-120 LLEDE
+120 LLSDED
-125 NTFTSYDSLS
+125 TFTSYDSNFG
-135 TVPYFTQAIQFFK
+135 VAYFSQALQFFK
-148 EIASLSSHITFKFED
+148 EIAALNSHITFKFED

-174 SDLNL
+174 SNLNL
-179 TTTGTGTVC
+179 TTSGSSTIC
-188 VIDAGNGRYKGLTR
+188 VIDAGNDRYKGLTME
-202 DDMFEIETSADSST
+202 DFFETENDSST
-216 GYPTVKSSKV
+216 GYTTIKSSKV
-226 EQKVCTTLLALTS
+226 EQAVCTAILGLTK
-239 ENAAKACFITSSGTS
+239 ENVAKACFVTSSGVNSSYFST
-254 ATNTWSLKKLL
+254 LKTFL
-265 ENQAYDVSTVD
+265 ENQAYSTSTVD
-276 LDSNNKIPNDCDVL
+276 LDSNNKVPNDCDIL
-290 LFVGPTTDIS
+290 LFVAPTTDIS
-300 EQALKKVTD
+300 EQALKKVND
-309 FLNTAK
+309 YLNTAK
-315 KTNKTFVYV
+315 KSNKTFVYIPAPAV
-324 PSPLV
+324 INGG
-329 SSDDTPNMD
+329 TPNMD

-343 QGIKISDNII
+343 QGIKIDNKWI
-353 YERSNDNLVTSN
+353 YEEDNDYLTPLSPNDNRLST
-365 DNLFS
+365 
-370 IFDYGDDTFTDG
+370 FDYDDSDFTDG
-382 IDTSTRV
+382 IDSSTKV
-389 VMYYTRNIELTKSSS
+389 AMFDTWNITLTKGSS

-440 INQSEVSDG
+440 INQSEVSNG

-455 VIGSLAG
+455 VIGSY
-462 VSGDYALTNY
+462 DALC
-472 YNYGDLLTGYPQY
+472 GDLLTKYSQY

-491 ANLFNLLTSNDNED
+491 ANLFNLLTENDGET
-505 IVITSADNDTSLGIQ
+505 ITINSATASDTSLGLEAA
-520 SESETLFPEILFRY
+520 SDALFPTILFVG
-534 IIPLGVLILGIVIW
+534 IIPIGVLILGIVIW

>member
-26 TDEVTG
+26 TDEVSG

-76 NIIASVMENKYPS
+76 NIIASVLENKFPS
-89 LSVDITGSN
+89 LSVDITSSN
-98 LYQLQDY
+98 MYQLQDD

-110 KNVNKDIDIY
+110 KNVNQDIDIY
-120 LLEDE
+120 LLSDED
-125 NTFTSYDSLS
+125 TFTSYDSNFG
-135 TVPYFTQAIQFFK
+135 VAYFSQALQFFK
-148 EIASLSSHITFKFED
+148 EIAALNSHITFKFED

-174 SDLNL
+174 SNLNL
-179 TTTGTGTVC
+179 TTSGSSTIC
-188 VIDAGNGRYKGLTR
+188 VIDAGNDRYKGLTME
-202 DDMFEIETSADSST
+202 DFFETENDSST
-216 GYPTVKSSKV
+216 GYTTIKSSKV
-226 EQKVCTTLLALTS
+226 EQAVCTAILGLTK
-239 ENAAKACFITSSGTS
+239 ENAAKACFVTSSGVNSSYFST
-254 ATNTWSLKKLL
+254 LKTFL
-265 ENQAYDVSTVD
+265 ENQAYSTSTVD
-276 LDSNNKIPNDCDVL
+276 LDSNNKVPNDCDIL
-290 LFVGPTTDIS
+290 LFVAPTTDIS
-300 EQALKKVTD
+300 EQALKKVND
-309 FLNTAK
+309 YLNTAK
-315 KTNKTFVYV
+315 KSNKTFVYIPAPAV
-324 PSPLV
+324 I
-329 SSDDTPNMD
+329 DGGTPNMD

-343 QGIKISDNII
+343 QGIKIDNKWI
-353 YERSNDNLVTSN
+353 YEEDNDYLTPLSPNDNRLST
-365 DNLFS
+365 
-370 IFDYGDDTFTDG
+370 FDYDDSDFTDG
-382 IDTSTRV
+382 IDSSTKV
-389 VMYYTRNIELTKSSS
+389 AMFDTWNITLTKGSS

-455 VIGSLAG
+455 VIGSY
-462 VSGDYALTNY
+462 DALC
-472 YNYGDLLTGYPQY
+472 GDLLTKYSQY

-491 ANLFNLLTSNDNED
+491 ANLFNLLTENDGET
-505 IVITSADNDTSLGIQ
+505 ITINSATASDTSLGLEAA
-520 SESETLFPEILFRY
+520 SDALFPTILFVG
-534 IIPLGVLILGIVIW
+534 IIPIGVLILGIVIW

>member
-26 TDEVTG
+26 TDEVTE

-46 IKKILHSRKFSKG
+46 IKKILHSRKFSRG

-76 NIIASVMENKYPS
+76 NIIASVLENKFPS
-89 LSVDITGSN
+89 LSVDITSSN
-98 LYQLQDY
+98 MYQLQDD

-120 LLEDE
+120 LLSDED
-125 NTFTSYDSLS
+125 TFTSYDSS
-135 TVPYFTQAIQFFK
+135 FGVAYFSQALQFFK
-148 EIASLSSHITFKFED
+148 EIAALNSHITFKFED

-174 SDLNL
+174 SNLNL
-179 TTTGTGTVC
+179 TTSGSSTIC
-188 VIDAGNGRYKGLTR
+188 VIDAGNDRYKGLSMT
-202 DDMFEIETSADSST
+202 DFFETENDSST
-216 GYPTVKSSKV
+216 GYTKIKSSKV
-226 EQKVCTTLLALTS
+226 EQAVCTAILGLTK
-239 ENAAKACFITSSGTS
+239 ENVAKACFVTSSGVNSSYFST
-254 ATNTWSLKKLL
+254 LKTFLD
-265 ENQAYDVSTVD
+265 NQAYSTSTVD
-276 LDSNNKIPNDCDVL
+276 LDSNNKVPNDCDIL
-290 LFVGPTTDIS
+290 LFVAPTTDIS
-300 EQALKKVTD
+300 EQALKKVND
-309 FLNTAK
+309 YLNTAK
-315 KTNKTFVYV
+315 KSNKTFVYIPAPAV
-324 PSPLV
+324 INGG
-329 SSDDTPNMD
+329 TPNMD

-343 QGIKISDNII
+343 QGIKIDNKWI
-353 YERSNDNLVTSN
+353 YEEDNDYLTPLSPNDNRLST
-365 DNLFS
+365 
-370 IFDYGDDTFTDG
+370 FDYDDSDFTDG
-382 IDTSTRV
+382 IDSSTKV
-389 VMYYTRNIELTKSSS
+389 AMFDTWNITLTKGSS

-455 VIGSLAG
+455 VIGSY
-462 VSGDYALTNY
+462 DALC
-472 YNYGDLLTGYPQY
+472 GDLLTKYSQY

-491 ANLFNLLTSNDNED
+491 ANLFNLLTENDGET
-505 IVITSADNDTSLGIQ
+505 ITINSATASDTSLGLEAA
-520 SESETLFPEILFRY
+520 SDALFPSILFVG

>member
-46 IKKILHSRKFSKG
+46 IKKILHSRKFSRG

-76 NIIASVMENKYPS
+76 NIIASVLENKFPS
-89 LSVDITGSN
+89 LSVDITSSN
-98 LYQLQDY
+98 MYQLQDD

-120 LLEDE
+120 LLSDEDA
-125 NTFTSYDSLS
+125 FTSYDSS
-135 TVPYFTQAIQFFK
+135 FGVAYFSQALQFFK
-148 EIASLSSHITFKFED
+148 EIAALNSHITFKFED

-174 SDLNL
+174 SNLNL
-179 TTTGTGTVC
+179 TTSGSSTIC
-188 VIDAGNGRYKGLTR
+188 VIDAGNDRYKGLSMT
-202 DDMFEIETSADSST
+202 DFFETENDSST
-216 GYPTVKSSKV
+216 GYTKIKSSKV
-226 EQKVCTTLLALTS
+226 EQAVCTAILGLTK
-239 ENAAKACFITSSGTS
+239 ENVAKACFVTSSGVNSSYFST
-254 ATNTWSLKKLL
+254 LKTFLD
-265 ENQAYDVSTVD
+265 NQAYSTSTVD
-276 LDSNNKIPNDCDVL
+276 LDSNNKVPNDCDIL
-290 LFVGPTTDIS
+290 LFVAPTTDIS
-300 EQALKKVTD
+300 EQALKKVND
-309 FLNTAK
+309 YLNTAK
-315 KTNKTFVYV
+315 KSNKTFVYIPAPAV
-324 PSPLV
+324 INGG
-329 SSDDTPNMD
+329 TPNMD

-343 QGIKISDNII
+343 QGIKIDNKWI
-353 YERSNDNLVTSN
+353 YEEDNDYLTPLSPNDNRLST
-365 DNLFS
+365 
-370 IFDYGDDTFTDG
+370 FDYDDSDFTNG
-382 IDTSTRV
+382 IDSSTKV
-389 VMYYTRNIELTKSSS
+389 AMFDTWNITLTKGSS

-455 VIGSLAG
+455 VIGSY
-462 VSGDYALTNY
+462 DALC
-472 YNYGDLLTGYPQY
+472 GDLLTKYSQY

-491 ANLFNLLTSNDNED
+491 ANLFNLLTENDGET
-505 IVITSADNDTSLGIQ
+505 ITINSATASDTSLGLEAA
-520 SESETLFPEILFRY
+520 SDALFPSILFVG

>member
-76 NIIASVMENKYPS
+76 NIIASVLENKFPS
-89 LSVDITGSN
+89 LSVDITSSN
-98 LYQLQDY
+98 MYQLQDD

-110 KNVNKDIDIY
+110 KNVNQDIDIY
-120 LLEDE
+120 LLTDED
-125 NTFTSYDSLS
+125 TFTSYDSS
-135 TVPYFTQAIQFFK
+135 FGVAYFSQAIQFFK
-148 EIASLSSHITFKFED
+148 EIAALNSHITFKFED
-163 TASNPSFAKKY
+163 TSSNPSFAKKY
-174 SDLNL
+174 SNLNL
-179 TTTGTGTVC
+179 TTSGSSTIC
-188 VIDAGNGRYKGLTR
+188 VIDAGNDRYKGLSMT
-202 DDMFEIETSADSST
+202 DFFETENDSST
-216 GYPTVKSSKV
+216 GYTKIKSSKV
-226 EQKVCTTLLALTS
+226 EQAVCTAILGLTKK
-239 ENAAKACFITSSGTS
+239 NVAKACFVTSSGVTS
-254 ATNTWSLKKLL
+254 AYFSKLKTFLD
-265 ENQAYDVSTVD
+265 NQAYSTSTVD
-276 LDSNNKIPNDCDVL
+276 LDSNNKVPNDCDI
-290 LFVGPTTDIS
+290 LFFVAPTTDIS
-300 EQALKKVTD
+300 EQALKKVND
-309 FLNTAK
+309 YLNTAK
-315 KTNKTFVYV
+315 KSNKTFVYIPAPAV
-324 PSPLV
+324 I
-329 SSDDTPNMD
+329 DGGTPNMD

-343 QGIKISDNII
+343 QGIKIDNKWI
-353 YERSNDNLVTSN
+353 YEEDNDYLTPLSPNDNRLST
-365 DNLFS
+365 
-370 IFDYGDDTFTDG
+370 FDYDDSDFTDG
-382 IDTSTRV
+382 IDSSTKV
-389 VMYYTRNIELTKSSS
+389 AMFDTWNITLTKGSS

-455 VIGSLAG
+455 VIGSY
-462 VSGDYALTNY
+462 DALC
-472 YNYGDLLTGYPQY
+472 GDLLTNYSQY

-491 ANLFNLLTSNDNED
+491 ANLFNLLTENDGET
-505 IVITSADNDTSLGIQ
+505 ITINSATASDTSLGLEAA
-520 SESETLFPEILFRY
+520 SDALFPTILFVG
-534 IIPLGVLILGIVIW
+534 IIPIGVLILGIVIW

>member
-110 KNVNKDIDIY
+110 KNVNQDIDIY
-120 LLEDE
+120 LLSDE

-163 TASNPSFAKKY
+163 TSSDPSFAKKY

-179 TTTGTGTVC
+179 TTTGIDTVC

-254 ATNTWSLKKLL
+254 ANYTSPLKDLL

-276 LDSNNKIPNDCDVL
+276 LDSNNNIPNDCDVL

-324 PSPLV
+324 PFPLV
-329 SSDDTPNMD
+329 SVDDTPNLN

-353 YERSNDNLVTSN
+353 FERSNDNLVTSS

-370 IFDYGDDTFTDG
+370 TFDYGDDTFTDG

-404 AKVLLKSSKKADL
+404 AKVLLKSSTKADL
-417 LPTDAKSTDDI
+417 LPFDAQSIDDV
-428 KKGSGKALNGAV
+428 KDGTGKALNGAV

-462 VSGDYALTNY
+462 VSGDYKYDN
-472 YNYGDLLTGYPQY
+472 LLTGYPQY

-534 IIPLGVLILGIVIW
+534 IIPIGVLILGIVIW

>member
-26 TDEVTG
+26 TDEATG

-76 NIIASVMENKYPS
+76 NIIASVLENKFPS
-89 LSVDITGSN
+89 LSVDITSSN
-98 LYQLQDY
+98 MYQLQDD

-110 KNVNKDIDIY
+110 KNVNQDIDIY
-120 LLEDE
+120 LLSDEDA
-125 NTFTSYDSLS
+125 FTSYDSS
-135 TVPYFTQAIQFFK
+135 FGVAYFSQALQFFK
-148 EIASLSSHITFKFED
+148 EIAALNSHITFKFED

-174 SDLNL
+174 SNLNL
-179 TTTGTGTVC
+179 TTSGSSTIC
-188 VIDAGNGRYKGLTR
+188 VIDAGNDRYKGLSMT
-202 DDMFEIETSADSST
+202 DFFETENDSST
-216 GYPTVKSSKV
+216 GYTKIKSSKV
-226 EQKVCTTLLALTS
+226 EQAVCTAILGLTK
-239 ENAAKACFITSSGTS
+239 ENVAKACFVTSSGVNSSYFST
-254 ATNTWSLKKLL
+254 LKIFLD
-265 ENQAYDVSTVD
+265 NQAYSTSTVD
-276 LDSNNKIPNDCDVL
+276 LDSNNKVPNDCDIL
-290 LFVGPTTDIS
+290 LFVAPTTDIS
-300 EQALKKVTD
+300 EQALKKVND
-309 FLNTAK
+309 YLNTAK
-315 KTNKTFVYV
+315 KSNKTFVYIPAPAV
-324 PSPLV
+324 I
-329 SSDDTPNMD
+329 DGGTPNMD

-343 QGIKISDNII
+343 QGIKIDNKWI
-353 YERSNDNLVTSN
+353 YEEDNDYLTPLSPNDNRLST
-365 DNLFS
+365 
-370 IFDYGDDTFTDG
+370 FDYDDSDFTDG
-382 IDTSTRV
+382 IDSSTKV
-389 VMYYTRNIELTKSSS
+389 AMFDTWNITLTKGSS

-428 KKGSGKALNGAV
+428 KKGSGKAMNGAV

-455 VIGSLAG
+455 VIGSY
-462 VSGDYALTNY
+462 DALC
-472 YNYGDLLTGYPQY
+472 GDLLTKYSQY

-491 ANLFNLLTSNDNED
+491 ANLFNLLTENDGET
-505 IVITSADNDTSLGIQ
+505 ITINSATASDTSLGLEVA
-520 SESETLFPEILFRY
+520 SDALFPSILFVG

>member
-46 IKKILHSRKFSKG
+46 IKKILHSRKFSRG

-76 NIIASVMENKYPS
+76 NIIASVLENKFPS
-89 LSVDITGSN
+89 LSVDITSSN
-98 LYQLQDY
+98 MYQLQDD

-110 KNVNKDIDIY
+110 KSVNKDIDIY
-120 LLEDE
+120 LLSDED
-125 NTFTSYDSLS
+125 TFTSYDSS
-135 TVPYFTQAIQFFK
+135 FGVAYFSQALQFFK
-148 EIASLSSHITFKFED
+148 EIAALNSHITFKFED

-174 SDLNL
+174 SNLNL
-179 TTTGTGTVC
+179 TTSGSSTIC
-188 VIDAGNGRYKGLTR
+188 VIDAGNDRYKGLSMT
-202 DDMFEIETSADSST
+202 DFFETENDSST
-216 GYPTVKSSKV
+216 GYTKIKSSKV
-226 EQKVCTTLLALTS
+226 EQAVCTAILGLTK
-239 ENAAKACFITSSGTS
+239 ENVAKACFVTSSGVNSSYFST
-254 ATNTWSLKKLL
+254 LKTFLD
-265 ENQAYDVSTVD
+265 NQAYSTSTVD
-276 LDSNNKIPNDCDVL
+276 LDSNNKVPNDCDIL
-290 LFVGPTTDIS
+290 LFVAPTTDIS
-300 EQALKKVTD
+300 EQALKKVND
-309 FLNTAK
+309 YLNTAK
-315 KTNKTFVYV
+315 KSNKTFVYIPAPAV
-324 PSPLV
+324 I
-329 SSDDTPNMD
+329 DGGTPNMD

-343 QGIKISDNII
+343 QGIKIDNKWI
-353 YERSNDNLVTSN
+353 YEEDNDYLTPLSPNDNRLST
-365 DNLFS
+365 
-370 IFDYGDDTFTDG
+370 FDYDDSDFTDG
-382 IDTSTRV
+382 IDSSTKV
-389 VMYYTRNIELTKSSS
+389 AMFDTWNITLTKGSS
-404 AKVLLKSSKKADL
+404 AKVLLKSSKKSDL

-455 VIGSLAG
+455 VIGSY
-462 VSGDYALTNY
+462 DALC
-472 YNYGDLLTGYPQY
+472 GDLLTKYSQY

-491 ANLFNLLTSNDNED
+491 ANLFNLLTENDGET
-505 IVITSADNDTSLGIQ
+505 ITINSATASDTSLGLEAA
-520 SESETLFPEILFRY
+520 SDALFPSILFVG

>member
-76 NIIASVMENKYPS
+76 NIIASVLENKFPS
-89 LSVDITGSN
+89 LSVDITSSN
-98 LYQLQDY
+98 MYQLQDD

-120 LLEDE
+120 LLSDEDA
-125 NTFTSYDSLS
+125 FTSYDSS
-135 TVPYFTQAIQFFK
+135 FGVAYFSQALQFFK
-148 EIASLSSHITFKFED
+148 EIAALNSHITFKFED

-174 SDLNL
+174 SNLNL
-179 TTTGTGTVC
+179 TTSGSSTIC
-188 VIDAGNGRYKGLTR
+188 VIDAGNDRYKGLSMT
-202 DDMFEIETSADSST
+202 DFFETENDSST
-216 GYPTVKSSKV
+216 GYTKIKSSKV
-226 EQKVCTTLLALTS
+226 EQAVCTAILGLTKK
-239 ENAAKACFITSSGTS
+239 NVAKACFVTSSGVTS
-254 ATNTWSLKKLL
+254 AYFSKLKTFLD
-265 ENQAYDVSTVD
+265 NQAYSTSTVD
-276 LDSNNKIPNDCDVL
+276 LDSNNKVPNDCDI
-290 LFVGPTTDIS
+290 LFFVAPTTDIS
-300 EQALKKVTD
+300 EQALKKVND
-309 FLNTAK
+309 YLNTAK
-315 KTNKTFVYV
+315 KSNKTFVYIPAPAV
-324 PSPLV
+324 I
-329 SSDDTPNMD
+329 DGGTPNMD

-343 QGIKISDNII
+343 QGIKIDNKWI
-353 YERSNDNLVTSN
+353 YEEDNDYLTPLSPNDNRLST
-365 DNLFS
+365 
-370 IFDYGDDTFTDG
+370 FDYDDSDFTDG
-382 IDTSTRV
+382 IDSSTKV
-389 VMYYTRNIELTKSSS
+389 AMFDTWNITLTKGSS

-455 VIGSLAG
+455 VIGSY
-462 VSGDYALTNY
+462 DALC
-472 YNYGDLLTGYPQY
+472 GDLLTNYSQY

-491 ANLFNLLTSNDNED
+491 ANLFNLLTENDGET
-505 IVITSADNDTSLGIQ
+505 ITINSATASDTSLGLEAA
-520 SESETLFPEILFRY
+520 SDALFPTILFVG
-534 IIPLGVLILGIVIW
+534 IIPIGVLILGIVIW

>member
-46 IKKILHSRKFSKG
+46 IKKILHSRKFSRG

-76 NIIASVMENKYPS
+76 NIIASVLENKFPS
-89 LSVDITGSN
+89 LSVDITSSN
-98 LYQLQDY
+98 MYQLQDD

-120 LLEDE
+120 LLSDEDA
-125 NTFTSYDSLS
+125 FTSYDSS
-135 TVPYFTQAIQFFK
+135 FGVAYFSQALQFFK
-148 EIASLSSHITFKFED
+148 EIAALNSHITFKFED

-174 SDLNL
+174 SNLNL
-179 TTTGTGTVC
+179 TTSGSSTIC
-188 VIDAGNGRYKGLTR
+188 VIDAGNDRYKGLSMT
-202 DDMFEIETSADSST
+202 DFFETENDSST
-216 GYPTVKSSKV
+216 GYTKIKSSKV
-226 EQKVCTTLLALTS
+226 EQAVCTAILGLTK
-239 ENAAKACFITSSGTS
+239 ENVAKACFVTSSGVNSSYFST
-254 ATNTWSLKKLL
+254 LKTFLD
-265 ENQAYDVSTVD
+265 NQAYSTSTVD
-276 LDSNNKIPNDCDVL
+276 LDSNNKVPNDCDIL
-290 LFVGPTTDIS
+290 LFVAPTTDIS
-300 EQALKKVTD
+300 EQALKKVND
-309 FLNTAK
+309 YLNTAK
-315 KTNKTFVYV
+315 KSNKTFVYIPAPAV
-324 PSPLV
+324 I
-329 SSDDTPNMD
+329 DGGTPNMD

-343 QGIKISDNII
+343 QGIKIDNKWI
-353 YERSNDNLVTSN
+353 YEEDNDYLTPLSPNDNRLST
-365 DNLFS
+365 
-370 IFDYGDDTFTDG
+370 FDYDDSDFTDG
-382 IDTSTRV
+382 IDRSTKV
-389 VMYYTRNIELTKSSS
+389 AMFDTWNITLTKGSS

-440 INQSEVSDG
+440 INQSEVSNG

-455 VIGSLAG
+455 VIGSY
-462 VSGDYALTNY
+462 DALC
-472 YNYGDLLTGYPQY
+472 GDLLTKYSQY

-491 ANLFNLLTSNDNED
+491 ANLFNLLTENDGET
-505 IVITSADNDTSLGIQ
+505 ITINSATASDTSLGLEAA
-520 SESETLFPEILFRY
+520 SDALFPTILFVG
-534 IIPLGVLILGIVIW
+534 IIPIGVLILGIVIW

>member
-76 NIIASVMENKYPS
+76 NIIASVLENKFPS
-89 LSVDITGSN
+89 LSVDITSSN
-98 LYQLQDY
+98 MYQLQDD

-110 KNVNKDIDIY
+110 KNVNQDIDIY
-120 LLEDE
+120 LLTDEDA
-125 NTFTSYDSLS
+125 FTSYDSS
-135 TVPYFTQAIQFFK
+135 FGVAYFSQALQFFK
-148 EIASLSSHITFKFED
+148 EIAALNSHITFKFED

-174 SDLNL
+174 SNLNL
-179 TTTGTGTVC
+179 TTSGSSTIC
-188 VIDAGNGRYKGLTR
+188 VIDAGNDRYKGLSMT
-202 DDMFEIETSADSST
+202 DFFETENDSST
-216 GYPTVKSSKV
+216 GYTKIKSSKV
-226 EQKVCTTLLALTS
+226 EQAVCTAILGLTK
-239 ENAAKACFITSSGTS
+239 ENVAKACFVTSSGVTS
-254 ATNTWSLKKLL
+254 SYFSKLKTFLD
-265 ENQAYDVSTVD
+265 NQAYSTSTVD
-276 LDSNNKIPNDCDVL
+276 LDSNNKVPNDCDI
-290 LFVGPTTDIS
+290 LFFVAPTTDIS
-300 EQALKKVTD
+300 EQALKKVND
-309 FLNTAK
+309 YLNTAK
-315 KTNKTFVYV
+315 KSNKTFVYIPAPAV
-324 PSPLV
+324 I
-329 SSDDTPNMD
+329 DGGTPNMD

-343 QGIKISDNII
+343 QGIKIDNKWI
-353 YERSNDNLVTSN
+353 YEEDNDYLTPLSPNDNRLST
-365 DNLFS
+365 
-370 IFDYGDDTFTDG
+370 FDYDDSDFTDG
-382 IDTSTRV
+382 IDSSTKV
-389 VMYYTRNIELTKSSS
+389 VMFDTWNITLTKGSS

-455 VIGSLAG
+455 VIGSY
-462 VSGDYALTNY
+462 DALC
-472 YNYGDLLTGYPQY
+472 GDLLTNYSQY

-491 ANLFNLLTSNDNED
+491 ANLFNLLTENDGET
-505 IVITSADNDTSLGIQ
+505 ITINSATASDTSLGLEAA
-520 SESETLFPEILFRY
+520 SDALFPTILFVG
-534 IIPLGVLILGIVIW
+534 IIPIGVLILGIVIW